1 MRPTPDRRR
10 KETEEPIARAAALDD
25 AALLSI
31 LLGSPAAAPP
41 QDRPARGLLARFGS
55 LGEVLAAPARE
66 LHRIE
71 GVGPEVVERLALTR
85 ELGFRLARSRALA
98 DSLPSGWSALV
109 GYVRTRLA
117 SLTRERF
124 LALFLDADDRLVA
137 EELVAEGT
145 VDHAPVYPREVV
157 RRALEVSASGLVLVH
172 NHPSGDPAPSRADIA
187 VTRLIVEAAAV
198 FDLRVHDHLIV
209 AREGTASFRALGLM

>member
-1 MRPTPDRRR
+1 M
-10 KETEEPIARAAALDD
+10 
-25 AALLSI
+25 SI